1 MDKTDYMVREEF
13 QLAIIFGIVFCVT
26 DCYTDHERSI
36 DLFEGDTKVALEQ
49 NTEKMEMG
57 FKIEIF
63 WWIWLNFRIFFTSK
77 IRLLNNIDL
86 TNFQKTALERLVY

>member
-1 MDKTDYMVREEF
+1 MLTLKLSISKLWSF
-13 QLAIIFGIVFCVT
+13 IFFG
-26 DCYTDHERSI
+26 
-36 DLFEGDTKVALEQ
+36 LFYNWYRNRVLVEVAQRRARVALEQ

-86 TNFQKTALERLVY
+86 TNFQKTALEKLVY